1 MSKKAKIILGIVL
14 GLVGL
19 FILLFIGAVVLS
31 LAYRSAGVDT
41 ESYGRDKSYAPTS
54 SESLFEADDLGASPE
69 LAMEAPVSA
78 VDKSLGSEPNS
89 STTVDVSE
97 KKIIR
102 TGELDMMVEGVDQTV
117 SDLTSMAERAQG
129 FIQSA
134 YVYEGSSGTKRGT
147 VVIKVPVAKFSDIFQ
162 EVKDL
167 AQVVVSEQVVGQD
180 VTEEYVDLQARLKN
194 AKAEEAQYLEIMKK
208 ATEVEDMLNVSSY
221 LSIVRE
227 KIERLQGQLDYLENL
242 TDMSTITVEL
252 SEETKIVGGAV
263 QKWKPYQ
270 TLKKASKTLL
280 VAWQKTVDRF
290 IWIIIFLV
298 GLIAPIGIIIWLIVR
313 LIRRIARR
321 SSRGASSNIPPQV

>member
-1 MSKKAKIILGIVL
+1 MSKKAKIILWIVL

-31 LAYRSAGVDT
+31 LAYRSAGVGT
-41 ESYGRDKSYAPTS
+41 ESYDRDKSYAPTS
-54 SESLFEADDLGASPE
+54 SESLFEADDL
-69 LAMEAPVSA
+69 AMEAPVSA
-78 VDKSLGSEPNS
+78 VDKSLGSDPNS
-89 STTVDVSE
+89 STTTVDISE

-102 TGELDMMVEGVDQTV
+102 TGELDLTVESVDQVV

-134 YVYEGSSGTKRGT
+134 YVYEGSSGTKKGT
-147 VVIKVPVAKFSDIFQ
+147 VVIKVPVAKFGDIFQ

-167 AQVVVSEQVVGQD
+167 AQVVVSEQVAGQD

-221 LSIVRE
+221 LSDVRE
-227 KIERLQGQLDYLENL
+227 KIERFQGQLDYLENL

-252 SEETKIVGGAV
+252 AEEIKIIGGPV
-263 QKWKPYQ
+263 QQWKPYQ

-280 VAWQKTVDRF
+280 IAWQKTVDRF

-313 LIRRIARR
+313 LIRRIVRR
-321 SSRGASSNIPPQV
+321 SKSKGAPSSMPPQV

>member
-1 MSKKAKIILGIVL
+1 MSKKVKIILWIVFS
-14 GLVGL
+14 LVGL
-19 FILLFIGAVVLS
+19 FILLFIGAFVLS
-31 LAYRSAGVDT
+31 LVYRGSGSSYDYDT
-41 ESYGRDKSYAPTS
+41 EKDYVAAPSKSFLDTGDY
-54 SESLFEADDLGASPE
+54 DDLALEASLEEPS
-69 LAMEAPVSA
+69 SA
-78 VDKSLGSEPNS
+78 VDRSLGSDPS
-89 STTVDVSE
+89 SPTTVE

-102 TGELDMMVEGVDQTV
+102 TGELDMMVESVDQVV
-117 SDLTSMAERAQG
+117 SDLTSMAERSQG

-134 YVYEGSSGTKRGT
+134 YVYEGSSGTKKGI
-147 VVIKVPVAKFSDIFQ
+147 VILKVPVAKFSDIFS
-162 EVKDL
+162 EVKGL
-167 AQVVVSEQVVGQD
+167 AEVVNSEQVTGQD

-221 LSIVRE
+221 LSVVRE

-252 SEETKIVGGAV
+252 SEEVKIVGGPV

-280 VAWQKTVDRF
+280 IAWQKTVDRF

-298 GLIAPIGIIIWLIVR
+298 GLIAPIVIVIWLIVR
-313 LIRRIARR
+313 LIKKIVNRR
-321 SSRGASSNIPPQV
+321 RGRNAPPSISAQV